1 MSICPRLR
9 LSYLLL
15 FTAVSAQL
23 SPCLAQTPAP
33 PPKPKLTLER
43 LYSLP
48 WVTGTRPESPVWSPD
63 SHRVAFLWNDAGGN
77 FDDVWIT
84 DVETAKPTRVTTMPQ
99 PESPA
104 DAGIDIVK
112 LQQVERAESDHGVSD
127 LLWAPDGRHLI
138 FELHSRLFSVLPGE
152 APVPLTPAETPVS
165 DAAVVATGVA
175 PSATQGVAT
184 GVTKDVAPTAAPVR
198 RVTGTSR
205 AALAYLSVGDLWI
218 IDLVDGRPGSARR
231 IYSPGRAD
239 VYVESLHWS
248 GDGQRLAF
256 VEADATRVPKRGIP
270 DYLGD
275 ETRLVSVKRPFPGE
289 PSETRRLGVIAAGG
303 GEVQWAQL
311 GGDPMDQIFSVSWAP
326 DDKTLLVDKSDLY
339 IKDRHLLLID
349 PSDGRARVLLEEAD
363 RKNVTAEWWAEWA
376 PDGHHV
382 YFTSDRDNDYHV
394 YRQALAGGAPQAITA
409 GAWAV
414 FSATLAPAAD
424 ALFVV
429 TNAGKPEVR
438 RVSRVALARGAI
450 AGRAPRLVTA
460 AEGAHKAVPSPD
472 GKYLADVYSNDVTPP
487 DLYLQD
493 ARGREPPRQVTHSPL
508 PEFAAYHWVA
518 AKYVTF
524 PNGTDGTT
532 LHARLTLPPDFDPH
546 KKYPAIL
553 GSVYSNTVHNE
564 WGGRIYHPT
573 WGLDQFLAQQGFVIM
588 NVDIS
593 GSSGYGK
600 RFRQRIRE
608 DYGGVDVDDLAAGA
622 RYLAAEGYVDPARV
636 GIWGSSYGGLLT
648 AMSLFRNPGLYR
660 AGVAGAPATSLFH
673 ALTGEMQTMMAPQD
687 HQEQYARASAFLRSG
702 ALQDHL
708 MIIHGMRDD
717 TVLFK
722 DSVTLEERL
731 ILQGKDI
738 DFVPLPNAP
747 HGWDTLG
754 LAQTRYAYR
763 KLYDYFERYLGAQ
776 QRYLGPQP

>member
-1 MSICPRLR
+1 MCISPPPFLTRLA
-9 LSYLLL
+9 LCAIAAAPFAS
-15 FTAVSAQL
+15 
-23 SPCLAQTPAP
+23 CLAQTPAP
-33 PPKPKLTLER
+33 PEPKLTLER

-48 WVTGTRPESPVWSPD
+48 WVTGTRPEAPIWSAD
-63 SHRVAFLWNDAGGN
+63 SRRVAFLWNDAGGN
-77 FDDVWIT
+77 FDDVWVT

-99 PESPA
+99 PDSPT
-104 DAGIDIVK
+104 DAGTDIVK
-112 LQQVERAESDHGVSD
+112 LQQVERAESDHGVSE

-138 FELHSRLFSVLPGE
+138 FALHGRLYSVLPGE
-152 APVPLTPAETPVS
+152 APVALTPPDSVVS
-165 DAAVVATGVA
+165 DAAVVAA
-175 PSATQGVAT
+175 P
-184 GVTKDVAPTAAPVR
+184 DPRAAAA
-198 RVTGTSR
+198 GR
-205 AALAYLSVGDLWI
+205 AALAYLSAGDLWVV
-218 IDLVDGRPGSARR
+218 DLEGGRPGSVRR

-239 VYVESLHWS
+239 VYVESLRWS
-248 GDGQRLAF
+248 GDGKRLAF
-256 VEADATRVPKRGIP
+256 VEADATHVPKRGIP

-289 PSETRRLGVIAAGG
+289 PSETRRLGVIAAAG
-303 GEVQWAQL
+303 GEVRWAAL
-311 GGDPMDQIFSVSWAP
+311 GGDPMDQIFSVAWSA

-349 PSDGRARVLLEEAD
+349 PGDGQARVLLEETD
-363 RKNVTAEWWAEWA
+363 PKNVTAEWWADWA
-376 PDGHHV
+376 PDGRSV
-382 YFTSDRDNDYHV
+382 YFISDRDNDYHV
-394 YRQALAGGAPQAITA
+394 YRQALAGGAPVAITA
-409 GAWAV
+409 GDWAV
-414 FSATLAPAAD
+414 FSAMLSPSAH
-424 ALFVV
+424 ALFFVS
-429 TNAGKPEVR
+429 NAGKPELR
-438 RVSRVALARGAI
+438 RVSRVALAGGAV
-450 AGRAPRLVTA
+450 RLVTA

-472 GKYLADVYSNDVTPP
+472 GKYLADVYSNDVAPP

-493 ARGREPPRQVTHSPL
+493 ASGRGLPRRVTHAPL
-508 PEFAAYHWVA
+508 PEFARYRWVA

-524 PNGTDGTT
+524 PNGSDGTT

-600 RFRQRIRE
+600 LFRQRIRE
-608 DYGGVDVDDLAAGA
+608 DYGGVDVDDLGSGV
-622 RYLAAEGYVDPARV
+622 RYLATQGYVDPARV

-648 AMSLFRNPGLYR
+648 AMSLFRNPGLFR

-687 HQEQYARASAFLRSG
+687 HQTQYARASAFLRSG
-702 ALQDHL
+702 GLRDHL

-776 QRYLGPQP
+776 Q

>member
-1 MSICPRLR
+1 MPISPRPIRTGLAW
-9 LSYLLL
+9 
-15 FTAVSAQL
+15 FAIAGAPFFA
-23 SPCLAQTPAP
+23 PCLAQSPTPAP
-33 PPKPKLTLER
+33 PAKLTLER

-63 SHRVAFLWNDAGGN
+63 SRRVAFLWNDAGGN

-84 DVETAKPTRVTTMPQ
+84 DVETAKATRVTTMPQ
-99 PESPA
+99 PEFPA
-104 DAGIDIVK
+104 DAGTDIAK
-112 LQQVERAESDHGVSD
+112 LQQVERAESDHGVSN
-127 LLWAPDGRHLI
+127 LLWAADGRHLI
-138 FELHSRLFSVLPGE
+138 FELHGRLYSVLPGQ
-152 APVPLTPAETPVS
+152 APLPLTPADASVS
-165 DAAVVATGVA
+165 DAAVTATVG
-175 PSATQGVAT
+175 PT
-184 GVTKDVAPTAAPVR
+184 GAR
-198 RVTGTSR
+198 G
-205 AALAYLSVGDLWI
+205 AALAYLSAGDLWVVE
-218 IDLVDGRPGSARR
+218 LEGGRPGSARR
-231 IYSPGRAD
+231 VYSPGRAD

-248 GDGQRLAF
+248 GDGKRLAF
-256 VEADATRVPKRGIP
+256 VEADATHVPKRGIP

-275 ETRLVSVKRPFPGE
+275 ETRLVAVKRPFPGE
-289 PSETRRLGVIAAGG
+289 PSETRRLGVIPVAGG
-303 GEVQWAQL
+303 DVSWAQL
-311 GGDPMDQIFSVSWAP
+311 GGDPMDQIFSVVWSP
-326 DDKTLLVDKSDLY
+326 DDKSLLVDKSDLY

-349 PSDGRARVLLEEAD
+349 ASDGHARVLLEEAD
-363 RKNVTAEWWAEWA
+363 PKNVTAEWWADWA
-376 PDGHHV
+376 PDGRSV

-394 YRQALAGGAPQAITA
+394 YRQALTGGAPRAITA
-409 GAWAV
+409 GEWAV
-414 FSATLAPAAD
+414 FSATLSPGAH

-429 TNAGKPEVR
+429 TNAGKAELR
-438 RVSRVALARGAI
+438 RVSRVPLTG
-450 AGRAPRLVTA
+450 GAPRLVTP
-460 AEGAHKAVPSPD
+460 AEGAHKAVASPD
-472 GKYLADVYSNDVTPP
+472 GKVLADVYSNDVTPP

-493 ARGREPPRQVTHSPL
+493 ASGRGSPRRVTHSPL
-508 PEFAAYHWVA
+508 PEFTSYRWVA

-524 PNGTDGTT
+524 PNGGDGTL

-600 RFRQRIRE
+600 LFRQRIRE
-608 DYGGVDVDDLAAGA
+608 DYGGIDVDDLAAGA
-622 RYLAAEGYVDPARV
+622 RYLAAAGYVDPARV

-687 HQEQYARASAFLRSG
+687 HPQQYARASAFLRSG
-702 ALQDHL
+702 GLADHL
-708 MIIHGMRDD
+708 LIIHGMRDD

-763 KLYDYFERYLGAQ
+763 KLYDYFERYLGA
-776 QRYLGPQP
+776 RYPGAQP